1 MTSCAPAILFEY
13 ARTFLLPLFS
23 AGRIIICLIP
33 LNRRRTGTLSFSWL
47 AGFPFPAPRNSPA
60 PSTIILISSSAVTA
74 RQPFLS
80 TADTFI
86 DYLNAVRTAR
96 AHQLIATT
104 DMKLGEI
111 AQKTGFS
118 SSDYM
123 SRVFKSIH
131 GVAPSQFRRANTQR
145 S

>member
-1 MTSCAPAILFEY
+1 MTSSAPAILFEY
-13 ARTFLLPLFS
+13 ARTFILPLFS
-23 AGRIIICLIP
+23 AGRIIICIIP

-96 AHQLIATT
+96 ASAYSHNRYEARRN
-104 DMKLGEI
+104 
-111 AQKTGFS
+111 S
-118 SSDYM
+118 SKNRFFIFRLY
-123 SRVFKSIH
+123 
-131 GVAPSQFRRANTQR
+131 VARI
-145 S
+145 